1 MSKLTHLGDDG
12 RPHMVDVSSKSESKR
27 VAIARGVVSV
37 PGELLDRIASRTFA
51 KGDVI
56 AIAELAG
63 IMGAKRTADLIPLCH
78 PIGLD
83 SVRMSILRIDGG
95 LEVVAEAATTA
106 RTGVEMEAMTAVSV
120 SCLTL
125 YDMLKSAARDIS
137 IQRIELIEKRGGKSG
152 IWRRE

>member
-83 SVRMSILRIDGG
+83 FVRMSILRIDGG